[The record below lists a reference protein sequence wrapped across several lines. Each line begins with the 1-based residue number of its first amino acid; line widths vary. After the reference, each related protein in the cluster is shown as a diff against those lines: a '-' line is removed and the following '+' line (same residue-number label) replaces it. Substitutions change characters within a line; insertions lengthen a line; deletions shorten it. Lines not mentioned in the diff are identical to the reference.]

1 MAIMAVI
8 QAIGTLGPLAL
19 EAYDRYAS
27 NKRNAGID
35 ESDGLSRNEKEE
47 LIEIRLDFAKV
58 LVSIWKYS
66 AMADGV
72 IQDEEDELI
81 NEMID
86 GFWADDSLFP
96 WQLVNQKETQADLMN
111 TFNRP
116 LSLDTIKEYVGD
128 DTELALDLYDNAC
141 CIIAQDEKLKKGEEE
156 ILIKLAKELNL
167 NSFDREQIEN
177 VHLAKIKKSFLRK
190 WFS

>member
-156 ILIKLAKELNL
+156 FLIKLAKELNL

-177 VHLAKIKKSFLRK
+177 VHLGKIKKSFLRK

>member
-141 CIIAQDEKLKKGEEE
+141 CIIAQDEKLKKG
-156 ILIKLAKELNL
+156 
-167 NSFDREQIEN
+167 
-177 VHLAKIKKSFLRK
+177 
-190 WFS
+190 

>member
-177 VHLAKIKKSFLRK
+177 VHLGKIKKSFLRK